1 MATVTVSATLC
12 YSDDDGRQAGGPR
25 TATRFSVRH
34 GPGRVY
40 HPAHHL
46 RVSGQEKIHELQDGP
61 RARLGAEVKD
71 EPGGV
76 AAKLSRL
83 DEAGADLEYVYTQR
97 TAGEAGLRGP
107 VRRPDLGHRPDEG
120 GQGGRLHEVSD
131 PIVMR
136 LEGDN
141 TAGLAHRLKHAWAA
155 AGINL
160 HGSILTVIGTKFVG
174 FVTFDS
180 VADANKA
187 ARILAEVG
195 HEKPVPAPDAGSPLQ
210 STSAK
215 ANPAQRARVRPSV
228 PDAARVRRMPI
239 ITCPKCQGK
248 LRFPDDSPAR
258 RVKCP
263 TCGNVIQSTE
273 GATRQPWRRV
283 RQSARCV
290 ETA

>member
-1 MATVTVSATLC
+1 MSFKM
-12 YSDDDGRQAGGPR
+12 D
-25 TATRFSVRH
+25 
-34 GPGRVY
+34 RV
-40 HPAHHL
+40 HVWAC
-46 RVSGQEKIHELQDGP
+46 D
-61 RARLGAEVKD
+61 VKD

-97 TAGEAGLRGP
+97 SADKPGHGLLFVAPLSGP
-107 VRRPDLGHRPDEG
+107 TQIKAARAAS
-120 GQGGRLHEVSD
+120 LHEVSD

-180 VADANKA
+180 VEDANKA

-195 HEKPVPAPDAGSPLQ
+195 HEKPALA
-210 STSAK
+210 
-215 ANPAQRARVRPSV
+215 
-228 PDAARVRRMPI
+228 
-239 ITCPKCQGK
+239 
-248 LRFPDDSPAR
+248 PAR
-258 RVKCP
+258 R
-263 TCGNVIQSTE
+263 
-273 GATRQPWRRV
+273 
-283 RQSARCV
+283 
-290 ETA
+290 